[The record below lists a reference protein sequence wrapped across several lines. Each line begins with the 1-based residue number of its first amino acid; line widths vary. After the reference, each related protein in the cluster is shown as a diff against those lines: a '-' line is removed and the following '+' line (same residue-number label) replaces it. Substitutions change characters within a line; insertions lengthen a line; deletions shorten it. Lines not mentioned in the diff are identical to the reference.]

1 MRIATASQMR
11 ELDRI
16 TIQERGA
23 PSTDLMERAAA
34 ALAKA
39 ALELAGGAPGRA
51 VCFCGPGN
59 NGGDGVACA
68 RLLRED
74 RKSVV

>member
-16 TIQERGA
+16 TIQERGV

-34 ALAKA
+34 ALAQA
-39 ALELAGGAPGRA
+39 ALELAGGAP
-51 VCFCGPGN
+51 
-59 NGGDGVACA
+59 
-68 RLLRED
+68 
-74 RKSVV
+74 